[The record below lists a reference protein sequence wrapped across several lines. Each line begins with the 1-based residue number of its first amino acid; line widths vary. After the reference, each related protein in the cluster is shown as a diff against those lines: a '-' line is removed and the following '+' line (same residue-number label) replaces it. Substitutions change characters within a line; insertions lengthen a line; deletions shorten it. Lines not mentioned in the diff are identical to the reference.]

1 MAAFDSA
8 FDQMI
13 RNEGGFV
20 VHSVPGDRG
29 GMTFAGIARNFWGG
43 WAGWRLIDAGQV
55 DSLELRDLVKDFY
68 AANFWAPAGCD
79 DLADESVAADVF
91 DFAVNAGVRVAVR
104 LAQVVAGVAADGYA
118 GPVTVKAVNAL
129 QPDDFHVRYALAKIA
144 RYGAICNADR
154 SQSKFLLGWIN
165 RSLQGVA

>member
-1 MAAFDSA
+1 MASFAFAFDH
-8 FDQMI
+8 MI

-20 VHSVPGDRG
+20 LHAVQGDRG

-55 DSLELRDLVKDFY
+55 DSPELRDLVREFY
-68 AANFWAPAGCD
+68 IANFWAPAGCN
-79 DLADESVAADVF
+79 DLQVDSVAADVF

-104 LAQVVAGVAADGYA
+104 VMQVVVGVTADGYA

-129 QPDDFHVRYALAKIA
+129 QPDDFHVRYALAKIS
-144 RYGAICNADR
+144 RYAAICNADR
-154 SQSKFLLGWIN
+154 SQSKFLLGWVN
-165 RSLQGVA
+165 RALSGAV